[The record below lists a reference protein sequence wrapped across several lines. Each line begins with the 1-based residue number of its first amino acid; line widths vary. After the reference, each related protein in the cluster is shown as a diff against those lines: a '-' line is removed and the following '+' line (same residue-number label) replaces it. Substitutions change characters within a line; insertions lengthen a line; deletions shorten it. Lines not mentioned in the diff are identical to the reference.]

1 MDNEEEQQPIEQQ
14 QLPQDLALDEEE
26 GINIEL
32 GKLPPYL
39 DDSSSNDDDGQS
51 SNADNNEETAKVML
65 AAQQSSSS
73 STQRASRRNQ
83 LLTMLA
89 IFAVLCIFALSIGF
103 GVSKV
108 RGNNNSGSTN
118 NSAYK
123 YNDEAVITS
132 SAMGAFDSGDDT
144 DTEVPTSSPVAPL
157 YMSNDL
163 EDDEN

>member
-73 STQRASRRNQ
+73 TRRVSIRSQ

-108 RGNNNSGSTN
+108 RSNNNSGSTN

>member
-1 MDNEEEQQPIEQQ
+1 MDNEEEQQPIEK

-51 SNADNNEETAKVML
+51 SNADNNEETAKAML

-73 STQRASRRNQ
+73 TQQRPARRNQ

-108 RGNNNSGSTN
+108 RSNNNSGSTN

-132 SAMGAFDSGDDT
+132 SAMGAFDSGDDDT

-157 YMSNDL
+157 FMSNDL

>member
-1 MDNEEEQQPIEQQ
+1 MDNEEEQQPMEQ
-14 QLPQDLALDEEE
+14 QLPQDLAIDEEE

-73 STQRASRRNQ
+73 STKRVSRRNQ

-108 RGNNNSGSTN
+108 RGSNNNSGSTN

-144 DTEVPTSSPVAPL
+144 ETEVPTSSPVAPL
-157 YMSNDL
+157 FMSNDL